1 MPSII
6 KNNVVYTNSTT
17 ITSLTDT
24 TITNP
29 TSGQSLVYDAT
40 SGKWVNGEGA
50 GKVWTGTQAQYDA
63 IVTPDPDTT
72 YYITDGVANGYQLWK
87 GTQAQYD
94 AITTP
99 DDNTIYCITDSQDV
113 TIDLSDLGDTNISS
127 PSAGQIIQYGNNG
140 KWANASVSDALQL
153 SALGDT
159 SISAPLAGQV
169 LTYDS
174 NGKWA
179 NSNIIDDTTQTTT
192 TTWSSDKIYNEV
204 KKAYGGT
211 VTASSGATIR
221 GQHLYKRDNIIY
233 LDLTINFTTAI
244 TDGNRSTIANIPDG
258 FRPPNGTISFVCSGS
273 SNINYYA
280 NRMATVLITQGGDIL
295 LGDGIWPSGTSV
307 KELSMCISY
316 FV

>member
-1 MPSII
+1 MANLPHILVGPT
-6 KNNVVYTNSTT
+6 NYTIPQT
-17 ITSLTDT
+17 
-24 TITNP
+24 
-29 TSGQSLVYDAT
+29 
-40 SGKWVNGEGA
+40 WV
-50 GKVWTGTQAQYDA
+50 GTQAEYDA
-63 IVTPDPDTT
+63 ITTPDPNTT

-113 TIDLSDLGDTNISS
+113 TIGLSDLEDTNISS
-127 PSAGQIIQYGNNG
+127 PSAGQIIQY
-140 KWANASVSDALQL
+140 
-153 SALGDT
+153 
-159 SISAPLAGQV
+159 
-169 LTYDS
+169 DS
-174 NGKWA
+174 NGKWS

-211 VTASSGATIR
+211 VTASSGGTIR
-221 GQHLYKRDNIIY
+221 GQHLYKRDNIVY
-233 LDLTINFTTAI
+233 LDLTINFTTPI
-244 TDGNRSTIANIPDG
+244 TDGNRTTIANIPTG
-258 FRPPNGTISFVCSGS
+258 FRPPNGTLSFVCSGS

-295 LGDGIWPSGTSV
+295 LGDGIWPSGTSI

-316 FV
+316 FL